1 MDEETKLRASLAGA
15 RLARD
20 EAQEERDRL
29 REVLA
34 GIVFYLGPVSSP
46 RSGRDPADGDGVIAY
61 SYVPALVAAAVEER
75 DRLRA
80 AVDAAMLLW
89 YATYPTGPAS
99 ASFIEARRAFEEAAA
114 QLDGS
119 ADIGGGTPAPRP
131 GHKDR
136 DDPSYCE
143 TCGGSCREES

>member
-61 SYVPALVAAAVEER
+61 SYVPALVAAAVAEQ

-80 AVDAAMLLW
+80 VVADALLGLRQLTDSLREHGDHDV
-89 YATYPTGPAS
+89 ADST
-99 ASFIEARRAFEEAAA
+99 ARLYRSIVG

-119 ADIGGGTPAPRP
+119 ADM
-131 GHKDR
+131 
-136 DDPSYCE
+136 
-143 TCGGSCREES
+143 GGSESWDAAAGEKP